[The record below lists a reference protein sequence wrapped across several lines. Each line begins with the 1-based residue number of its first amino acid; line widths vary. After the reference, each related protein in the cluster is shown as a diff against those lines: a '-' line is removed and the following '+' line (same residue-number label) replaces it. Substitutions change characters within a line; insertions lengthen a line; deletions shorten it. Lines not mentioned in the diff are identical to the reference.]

1 MRLNRLPDRHPTTLV
16 RRKLPLAVIIPL
28 SVGLV
33 AGVPAPAAFA
43 APDMVQVNQVQP
55 GTPEADLLDVTFED
69 GTATDAAQGRTAETF
84 GNPDIGVDGQLAR
97 GVAEFDGESAFSYAL
112 DSDDYDAM
120 QDGFTVEC
128 GFMATAE
135 TTGEDTF
142 CGNKEAGG
150 WAMVVKDDQAAFMI
164 HTNGEIGSGW

>member
-1 MRLNRLPDRHPTTLV
+1 MKSNRSSDAQPHRA
-16 RRKLPLAVIIPL
+16 RSRKLPLAVVLPL
-28 SVGLV
+28 SASLVVGMPV
-33 AGVPAPAAFA
+33 PAAFA
-43 APDMVQVNQVQP
+43 APDMVQANQVQP

-69 GTATDAAQGRTAETF
+69 GTAADAAQGRTAETF
-84 GNPDIGVDGQLAR
+84 GNPEIGVDGQLAR

-112 DSDDYDAM
+112 DSDDYEAM

-128 GFMATAE
+128 GFMATAA